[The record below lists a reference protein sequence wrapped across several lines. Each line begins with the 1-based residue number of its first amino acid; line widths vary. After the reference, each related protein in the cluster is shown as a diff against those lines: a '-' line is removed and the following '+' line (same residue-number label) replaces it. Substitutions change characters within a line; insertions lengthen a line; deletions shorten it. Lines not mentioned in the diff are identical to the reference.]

1 MQTVSITRT
10 SGLQIYA
17 FPDRSEGFSI
27 ADWITHREPMIEG
40 TGANVGIYIGDLDES
55 KATLWRFFVG
65 NAQPQWNQDI
75 GHVKLPGQS
84 GQFAI
89 TFDLKDSQDVAIARA
104 QITIKQSGQIVA
116 SDSSSSLGV
125 KAFNLDAGT
134 YTYSITAS
142 GFQSIVDQSFV
153 VSANA
158 TINVTMTRL
167 GSTPSDPGYIT
178 GLYLVLDED
187 GNPNVGV
194 EATLSC
200 DENVNAEDGIAIS
213 TAERTVTSD
222 SNGMVS
228 FTNLVP
234 GFSYTISIGS
244 YRQYSVTIPIDATSP
259 LDLRS
264 IVI

>member
-27 ADWITHREPMIEG
+27 ADWTTHREPMIEG
-40 TGANVGIYIGDLDES
+40 TGANLGIYLGDLDES

-89 TFDLKDSQDVAIARA
+89 TFDLEDSQDVAIARA

-125 KAFNLDAGT
+125 RSFNLDPGT

-158 TINVTMTRL
+158 TINVTMSRL
-167 GSTPSDPGYIT
+167 SAVPNEPGKS
-178 GLYLVLDED
+178 VLTILCLDQNGDAE
-187 GNPNVGV
+187 PNVLIDIRIIDVPSGD
-194 EATLSC
+194 L
-200 DENVNAEDGIAIS
+200 NIAYKGTKQ
-213 TAERTVTSD
+213 TATSD
-222 SNGMVS
+222 SNGYATLQAIKGAVYEYKRGKS
-228 FTNLVP
+228 DVWSKVTIGQGASTNVQ
-234 GFSYTISIGS
+234 SIIGS
-244 YRQYSVTIPIDATSP
+244 P
-259 LDLRS
+259 
-264 IVI
+264 